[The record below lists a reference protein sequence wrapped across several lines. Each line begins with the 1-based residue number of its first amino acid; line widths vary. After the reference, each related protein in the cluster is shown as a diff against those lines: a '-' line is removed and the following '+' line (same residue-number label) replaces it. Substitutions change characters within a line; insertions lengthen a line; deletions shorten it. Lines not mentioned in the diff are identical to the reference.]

1 VTAIDV
7 AYDRLFADWR
17 RPERW
22 AGQAE
27 SLVVTLHRA
36 ADHQTRIEI
45 LLRESL
51 PGTDEDWK
59 IPPSREFLDSA
70 NREELAA
77 LQSDVI
83 AGRAGIRKMDW
94 HGREALMAYSP
105 GMAGEPFPLVIVP
118 VELILAPV
126 EQAEA
131 YFIEQIRK
139 GLELYGYLLLA
150 VVIWVVVTAL
160 FRARSVTRPV
170 ASLAGAAE
178 RLAKG
183 DFETKVDIRTGDEL
197 QALGETFNRMGDQ
210 LKERLEMKRSLSL
223 AREIQQMLLPPGP
236 PRLPGFEIAGQ
247 TLYCD
252 ETGGDYFDFID
263 LGPGRLGL
271 AVGDVTGHGVGAAL
285 LMATARGVLRS
296 QAARSGL
303 TMAQLFGDLNRHL
316 AENTADTLFMTLFY
330 GIIDSENRTFHW
342 ISAGHGPVFQFSQQ
356 SGQFVELPSTGIPL
370 GIMSEAAFEAGGSRV
385 LHRGDIL
392 LVGTD
397 GVWETEG
404 PGGELFGIARLQKA
418 VAGSA
423 GGTAEDILAAVMAA
437 VANFRGETSPKDD
450 LTLIVVKG

>member
-1 VTAIDV
+1 M
-7 AYDRLFADWR
+7 
-17 RPERW
+17 
-22 AGQAE
+22 
-27 SLVVTLHRA
+27 VVVLHGG
-36 ADHQTRIEI
+36 DGKLGTIEI

-51 PGTDEDWK
+51 PGTEEDWK
-59 IPPSREFLDSA
+59 IPPTREFLDSA
-70 NREELAA
+70 TRKELAA
-77 LQSDVI
+77 LQADVI

-118 VELILAPV
+118 VELVLAPV

-150 VVIWVVVTAL
+150 VVAWVVVTAF

-170 ASLAGAAE
+170 ARLADAAD
-178 RLAKG
+178 RFAKG

-197 QALGETFNRMGDQ
+197 QALGEAFNRMGDQ

-223 AREIQQMLLPPGP
+223 AREIQQMLLPTRP
-236 PRLPGFEIAGQ
+236 PHLPGFEIAGQ

-303 TMAQLFGDLNRHL
+303 TIGQLFADLNRHL

-330 GIIDSENRTFHW
+330 GILDSENRTLHW
-342 ISAGHGPVFQFSQQ
+342 ISAGHGPVFQFNRQ
-356 SGQFVELPSTGIPL
+356 SGQFTELPSTAIPL
-370 GIMSEAAFEAGGSRV
+370 GIMAEIAFEAGGSRV

-404 PGGELFGIARLQKA
+404 PGGELFGIARLQQA

-423 GGTAEDILAAVMAA
+423 EGTAEDILAAVLAA
-437 VANFRGETSPKDD
+437 VASFRGEASPQDD